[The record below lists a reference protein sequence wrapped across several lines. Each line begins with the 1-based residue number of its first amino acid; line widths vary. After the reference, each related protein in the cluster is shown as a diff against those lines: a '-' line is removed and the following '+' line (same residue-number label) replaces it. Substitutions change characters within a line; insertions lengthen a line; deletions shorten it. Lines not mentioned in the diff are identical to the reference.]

1 MTGSPDRLIDL
12 RSDTVTR
19 PTKAMREAMATAD
32 VGDDVY
38 GEDPTVN
45 RLESDAA
52 ALLGKEAGLFV
63 PSGTMANQVAILSHT
78 ERGDELFIHRDS
90 HAYYYEGAAPS
101 LWAGVVTTLLDGPD
115 GVFSAED
122 LSRAVRPDNIH
133 HPTPRLVMLENTHNR
148 SGGAALAP
156 ERLDPVMDLAH
167 QLNLFVHI
175 DGARLFNAAVALDCP
190 VKRLAQKADSVSIC
204 LSKGLG
210 APVGSVVAGPRPFIE
225 RSRRYRK
232 WLGGGMRQAGILA
245 AAGLIA
251 LDNRR
256 RLGDDHTRAKR
267 LLEGL
272 LALGYQAWAPSV
284 ATNMVMIDTNRAA
297 EGLVQEARK
306 AGVAFGTVGTH
317 RIRLV
322 THQDVDD
329 SDIDRT
335 LAVFRGIKRSLSDAG

>member
-12 RSDTVTR
+12 RSDTVTQ

>member
-1 MTGSPDRLIDL
+1 
-12 RSDTVTR
+12 
-19 PTKAMREAMATAD
+19 
-32 VGDDVY
+32 
-38 GEDPTVN
+38 
-45 RLESDAA
+45 
-52 ALLGKEAGLFV
+52 
-63 PSGTMANQVAILSHT
+63 
-78 ERGDELFIHRDS
+78 
-90 HAYYYEGAAPS
+90 
-101 LWAGVVTTLLDGPD
+101 
-115 GVFSAED
+115 
-122 LSRAVRPDNIH
+122 
-133 HPTPRLVMLENTHNR
+133 
-148 SGGAALAP
+148 
-156 ERLDPVMDLAH
+156 
-167 QLNLFVHI
+167 
-175 DGARLFNAAVALDCP
+175 
-190 VKRLAQKADSVSIC
+190 
-204 LSKGLG
+204 
-210 APVGSVVAGPRPFIE
+210 
-225 RSRRYRK
+225 
-232 WLGGGMRQAGILA
+232 MRQAGILA

>member
-1 MTGSPDRLIDL
+1 MIDATDRRIDL

-45 RLESDAA
+45 RLESDVA
-52 ALLGKEAGLFV
+52 ALLGKAAGLFV

-90 HAYYYEGAAPS
+90 HAYYYEGAAPA
-101 LWAGVVTTLLDGPD
+101 LWAGVVTTLLDGPE

-122 LSRAVRPDNIH
+122 LSSAVRPDNIH
-133 HPTPRLVMLENTHNR
+133 HPSPRLVMLENTHNR

-167 QLNLFVHI
+167 QLNLVVHI

-190 VKRLAQKADSVSIC
+190 VQKLAQKADSVSIC

-210 APVGSVVAGPRPFIE
+210 APVGSVVVGSRPFIE
-225 RSRRYRK
+225 RARRYRK
-232 WLGGGMRQAGILA
+232 WLGGGMRQAGIIA
-245 AAGLIA
+245 AAGLVA
-251 LDNRR
+251 LENRH
-256 RLGDDHTRAKR
+256 RLIDDHTRAKR
-267 LLEGL
+267 LREGL
-272 LALGYQAWAPSV
+272 LASGYNAWAPSV
-284 ATNMVMIDTNRAA
+284 PTNMVMIDTEPPAD
-297 EGLVQEARK
+297 GLVEEALK
-306 AGVAFGTVGTH
+306 SGVAFGTMGTR

-322 THQDVDD
+322 VHHDVDD

-335 LAVFRGIKRSLSDAG
+335 LAVFSEIQRSRSHAG